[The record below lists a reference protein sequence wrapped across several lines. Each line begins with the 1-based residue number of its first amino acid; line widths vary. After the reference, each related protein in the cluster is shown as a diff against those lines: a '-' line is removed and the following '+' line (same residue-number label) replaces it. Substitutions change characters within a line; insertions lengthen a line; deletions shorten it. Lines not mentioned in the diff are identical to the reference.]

1 MLVSLLLES
10 PNLFSTSSRN
20 LAVLLSQNTK
30 IPAGLFAAVPN
41 RRRGVT
47 KLAVTAGYV
56 KWTQPHHVTQTATT
70 TTPGGTHRRR
80 APYPPTSLTPI
91 AIFKNAS
98 PRPSTPP
105 RLPFL
110 HPHPPPPHP
119 PPSFLSPPV
128 VALHSD
134 KPQTGYS
141 HCTWFQ
147 VRGVLCPRLFS
158 DRCF

>member
-1 MLVSLLLES
+1 MLISLLLES

-98 PRPSTPP
+98 PLPPTPP
-105 RLPFL
+105 GSLS
-110 HPHPPPPHP
+110 PPPLPSAQ
-119 PPSFLSPPV
+119 SFLSPPV

-134 KPQTGYS
+134 KPQIGYS

-147 VRGVLCPRLFS
+147 VRGVLCP
-158 DRCF
+158 

>member
-1 MLVSLLLES
+1 MLISLLLES
-10 PNLFSTSSRN
+10 SNLFSTNSRN

-30 IPAGLFAAVPN
+30 IPAGLFAAVPS

-98 PRPSTPP
+98 PRPSNTPW
-105 RLPFL
+105 LPFL
-110 HPHPPPPHP
+110 HPHLLPLPASSSSPFRQTANWLQSLHLVSGSRSP
-119 PPSFLSPPV
+119 LS
-128 VALHSD
+128 LTTS
-134 KPQTGYS
+134 
-141 HCTWFQ
+141 
-147 VRGVLCPRLFS
+147 RLFS